1 MSCIGLEEQNEN
13 DAAIISSLL
22 FLMESKTDQY
32 ESRNGTRD
40 ASPTHNLQTRES
52 TRIGERRDKANV
64 IDSLIPTVQ
73 TSVPIDSSRGSS
85 LLRLKESPK
94 VTTAPTN
101 KESAKKSKEKEKK
114 KKSNAPIVAQ
124 VSEEK
129 VKFIAPAQEKAQGI
143 LLHIDFLRIHQYPY

>member
-22 FLMESKTDQY
+22 FLMESKTDHY
-32 ESRNGTRD
+32 ESRNGTSD
-40 ASPTHNLQTRES
+40 ASLIPNLQIRES
-52 TRIGERRDKANV
+52 SRIGERRDKANV

-73 TSVPIDSSRGSS
+73 TSFPIDSNRGSS

-101 KESAKKSKEKEKK
+101 KEATKKSKEKEKK
-114 KKSNAPIVAQ
+114 KKSINPIVAE

-129 VKFIAPAQEKAQGI
+129 VKFISPAKEKADGI
-143 LLHIDFLRIHQYPY
+143 LLYIGLLSMY